1 MSKCGRPIYTLY
13 RSPLGTDLLLCNRM
27 GMWWGMHRQKRCL
40 PQKANVW
47 AYRQQWLRF
56 WYETVWGKMPGSTYT
71 LQRTMLGWL
80 VCSYVWKQ
88 HVSQSI
94 STSGTLLDYIWMKYI
109 YLIFFQDYHVCNGTC
124 YDHTV
129 PCNGSCQSTDFY
141 MCDSGDQCYRYWDH
155 CDSEEH
161 CDDASD
167 EGGAC
172 KAR

>member
-71 LQRTMLGWL
+71 LQWTMLGWL

-109 YLIFFQDYHVCNGTC
+109 YLIFFSGLSRLQRNVLRPHSSLQWILSKHWFLHVRFRWP
-124 YDHTV
+124 V
-129 PCNGSCQSTDFY
+129 LSILGSLWFRRTLWWCIRWRRSMQS
-141 MCDSGDQCYRYWDH
+141 
-155 CDSEEH
+155 
-161 CDDASD
+161 
-167 EGGAC
+167 
-172 KAR
+172 